1 MEAQTSSYLGTQA
14 SLTSAQDHF
23 TSSNGPT
30 SRYHVVNGAF
40 TEAFGYFPTSKS
52 EERTSLEQ
60 SAALIDPITKEL
72 LKAPYMS
79 NCGCGST
86 LDLSTWKKLQEKG
99 SKCVVCENVFT
110 RLIYNT
116 PLAEELSLPGSQR
129 PIADRLEEFFKRRP
143 IDTAHQVEIAKEA
156 IQNLQPHSIVSQT
169 QKSIRAVAFTA
180 LQEAFELSPTSAE
193 EYQELSKQLFPIYQR
208 KVVDEEEGLEKR
220 ASRSESSDSC
230 GSKRKADVLS
240 GKEKEIETEY
250 KKSRK
255 GKEKKKGKEVAE
267 DQAACKSKSAEERF
281 KRSFPK
287 ILLHEDD
294 VFSQIEEHFSGL
306 TNVQVHCNKLVF
318 ILDNLISSHKFP
330 KDFEATIKKPLSLL
344 PQYGEF
350 LTFELIREILIAINT
365 GYEGFKDKYL
375 GNKGI

>member
-1 MEAQTSSYLGTQA
+1 MEAQTSSYLGTQP

-23 TSSNGPT
+23 SSSNGPT

-129 PIADRLEEFFKRRP
+129 PVADRLEEFFKRRP
-143 IDTAHQVEIAKEA
+143 IDTAHQMEIAQEA
-156 IQNLQPHSIVSQT
+156 IQNLQPHTIGSQT
-169 QKSIRAVAFTA
+169 QKSIRAVAFAA

-193 EYQELSKQLFPIYQR
+193 EYQELSKQLFPSYKR
-208 KVVDEEEGLEKR
+208 KVVEEEEDSEK
-220 ASRSESSDSC
+220 RSESSDSC
-230 GSKRKADVLS
+230 GSKRKADVFS
-240 GKEKEIETEY
+240 GKEKEIETQH

-255 GKEKKKGKEVAE
+255 GKEKNKGKEVAD
-267 DQAACKSKSAEERF
+267 DQAACKSKGAEERV
-281 KRSFPK
+281 KRSFPE
-287 ILLHEDD
+287 ILLHEVD

-306 TNVQVHCNKLVF
+306 SNVQVHCNKLVC
-318 ILDNLISSHKFP
+318 ILDNLINSYKFP
-330 KDFEATIKKPLSLL
+330 KDFETNVKKPLSLL

-350 LTFELIREILIAINT
+350 LTFELIREILSQINE
-365 GYEGFKDKYL
+365 GYKIYKSKYF
-375 GNKGI
+375 NNRGI